1 MLGVDGYRSL
11 SKLCAQYIVRSLV
24 VSARLFVCVCAL
36 LCCAAGL
43 LPALLYSE
51 VFIHS
56 FSLSASNIIIFA
68 HVSYICM
75 DDVFQSVRLPPLIRV
90 PPQIP

>member
-1 MLGVDGYRSL
+1 MDGYRSL
-11 SKLCAQYIVRSLV
+11 SRCVLNIVRSLV

-43 LPALLYSE
+43 LPALLSK

-56 FSLSASNIIIFA
+56 FSLSASNIIIIFA

-90 PPQIP
+90 PPQTP